1 MLQEPPTL
9 TPGVKDLVAALHSK
23 GKEVFLVSGGF
34 RVMIE
39 PVAEQLGI
47 PKANIFANTIHFAAG
62 SGEYTGFDDQE
73 FTSRA
78 GGKARAAKH
87 IKALTGAETLAM
99 IGDGAT
105 DLEARQPGGADLF
118 VGFGGIA
125 RRDNVLRQAD
135 WAVFDFDEL
144 TQAL

>member
-1 MLQEPPTL
+1 
-9 TPGVKDLVAALHSK
+9 VKELVAALHGK

-34 RVMIE
+34 RLMIE
-39 PVAEQLGI
+39 PVAAQLGI
-47 PKANIFANTIHFAAG
+47 PKANIFANTIHFAPG
-62 SGEYTGFDDQE
+62 SGDYAGFDDQE

-87 IKALTGAETLAM
+87 IKALTKAESLVM

-118 VGFGGIA
+118 VGFAGVA
-125 RRDNVLRQAD
+125 KRDNVLEQAD